1 MDRPDKTTAD
11 GMHRDWLIRQ
21 QVSSSWCASFRTH
34 SPIRPHAV
42 SMMMC
47 ARCQHSVRLHGQAD
61 SPAHL
66 SWKIAVDHGKR
77 LLIETIEYREKEALS
92 MALYAFDGT
101 WNVDEA
107 DEIKETNVLA
117 FCKCLPLDMRVFYLE
132 GVGSRLGFIG
142 KLLGGLAGA
151 GGRFRIA
158 RAMEQ
163 LNQFFAEGDRT
174 VDIIGF
180 SRGAAIALHFANQVQ
195 RRSQE
200 PKSASSV
207 FGTSLDASAF
217 QEMI

>member
-1 MDRPDKTTAD
+1 
-11 GMHRDWLIRQ
+11 
-21 QVSSSWCASFRTH
+21 
-34 SPIRPHAV
+34 
-42 SMMMC
+42 
-47 ARCQHSVRLHGQAD
+47 
-61 SPAHL
+61 
-66 SWKIAVDHGKR
+66 
-77 LLIETIEYREKEALS
+77 